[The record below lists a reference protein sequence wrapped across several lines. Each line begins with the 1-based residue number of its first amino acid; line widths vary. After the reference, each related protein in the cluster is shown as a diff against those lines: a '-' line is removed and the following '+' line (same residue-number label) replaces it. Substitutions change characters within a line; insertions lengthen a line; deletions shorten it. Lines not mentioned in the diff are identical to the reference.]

1 MVREMQLDTR
11 TALSSP
17 SPPPKELRAK
27 PRWKISCYRAGV
39 RRPIVSNSSP
49 LTPTLSPLWRGEGVE
64 TACCFCLFVVI
75 ALLSLSS
82 LSAKELAGYK
92 IGDRAEEDIT
102 TPAPL
107 VIIDA
112 EATVALKEKEGERVP
127 VIFRF
132 YPRALDEAMA
142 AFHESFV
149 KTRGDFLDAVE
160 QNFDERKLDSTG
172 LASDKF
178 SQLIISFQKN
188 NALFPVTTELARLWA
203 GGESDQVYEAPLS
216 ASLRDEMKLF
226 IRATNAAPAGA
237 KVGATVRVVSYG
249 DNETLTEQLVARH
262 GTNHPKTDFISFQ
275 RARTDLQNTFPPEQ
289 HAAARSLGSFL
300 RPNCFVEAE
309 LTIALRTQ
317 RAAGIS
323 ATENYAAGQIIARRG
338 QLIDQK
344 IMATIDAL
352 KEKTAAVQLRELAA
366 RESTKPAPV
375 REKNFWLIGGAAGA
389 LLLLGASLGLWVRR
403 KSSVSLLPARRDSG
417 ALEPSASLA
426 GDSDWQQRAL
436 AAESRA
442 EKAQA
447 VIRQGLIA
455 HLARW
460 MSDTLVQKLLLQR
473 GQLIEA
479 QQKAVTEVD
488 KLGQRLDTIHSR
500 MQGRLTAYERRI
512 SELEKELDTKDEIN
526 RELIQAE
533 IQSIRSQMDAERVR
547 GEGGLN

>member
-1 MVREMQLDTR
+1 MVTDFIVGSASAPRLSGRDFLVLITV
-11 TALSSP
+11 AL
-17 SPPPKELRAK
+17 L
-27 PRWKISCYRAGV
+27 
-39 RRPIVSNSSP
+39 SNSS
-49 LTPTLSPLWRGEGVE
+49 
-64 TACCFCLFVVI
+64 
-75 ALLSLSS
+75 LL
-82 LSAKELAGYK
+82 AKELAGYK

-102 TPAPL
+102 TPAAL
-107 VIIDA
+107 VVIDA
-112 EATVALKEKEGERVP
+112 EATAVLKEKEGERVP

-132 YPRALDEAMA
+132 YPWALDQATA

-149 KTRGDFLDAVE
+149 ATRGSFLDAVE
-160 QNFDERKLDSTG
+160 QNFDQRKLDATAR
-172 LASDKF
+172 ASDKF
-178 SQLIISFQKN
+178 SQLIASFQKT
-188 NALFPVTTELARLWA
+188 NALSPVTAELATIWA
-203 GGESDQVYEAPLS
+203 GGESDLAYEAPLI

-226 IRATNAAPAGA
+226 IRATNTVPAGA
-237 KVGATVRVVSYG
+237 KVGATVRVVSCG
-249 DNETLTEQLVARH
+249 DNETLTAQLVARH

-275 RARTDLQNTFPPEQ
+275 RARTDLQNSFPPQERD
-289 HAAARSLGSFL
+289 AAKNLSSFL

-317 RAAGIS
+317 RAEGIS
-323 ATENYAAGQIIARRG
+323 ATENYAPGQVVAKRG
-338 QLIDQK
+338 QLIDKK
-344 IMATIDAL
+344 IMAVIDAL

-366 RESTKPAPV
+366 SVSTNAVRV

-389 LLLLGASLGLWVRR
+389 MLLLGATLGLWVWR
-403 KSSVSLLPARRDSG
+403 KSSVSLLPALREGG
-417 ALEPSASLA
+417 ALEPSATTA
-426 GDSDWQQRAL
+426 RDSSWQQRAL

-533 IQSIRSQMDAERVR
+533 IQGIRSQMDAERVR